1 VNEPL
6 PPPVLRHLLARNL
19 RRERSLAGI
28 AQEAFAL
35 QVGLSRTYMSAIER
49 SKKSVTLDTLER
61 LAAGLNLPP
70 WRLIF
75 DEGVVGEEPEKQS
88 VKSGP
93 RRR

>member
-19 RRERSLAGI
+19 RRERSRAGF

-35 QVGLSRTYMSAIER
+35 KVGLSRTYMPAIETA
-49 SKKSVTLDTLER
+49 KKSVTLDTLER

-75 DEGVVGEEPEKQS
+75 DEEVVGEEPEKNA
-88 VKSGP
+88 G
-93 RRR
+93 RRRR

>member
-19 RRERSLAGI
+19 RRERSRAGF

-35 QVGLSRTYMSAIER
+35 HVGLSRTYMSAIETA
-49 SKKSVTLDTLER
+49 KKSVTLDTLER
-61 LAAGLNLPP
+61 LAAGLDMPP
-70 WRLIF
+70 WRLLF
-75 DEGVVGEEPEKQS
+75 DEEVVGEEPQTDPPRQG
-88 VKSGP
+88 V